1 VNPRQLAGS
10 LIGGPVSCAR
20 ISALMSGAA
29 LDLPS
34 ADNVEASWDRRN
46 DQEDTGA
53 GP

>member
-1 VNPRQLAGS
+1 
-10 LIGGPVSCAR
+10 
-20 ISALMSGAA
+20 MSGAA

-46 DQEDTGA
+46 DQEDTGTFNA